1 MQKEIIKMTTKNIDF
16 ANLNEDQLSSI
27 KDFEKEFNTKYSSH
41 IFIMAFG
48 NK

>member
-1 MQKEIIKMTTKNIDF
+1 MQKEIIKMTTNNIDF
-16 ANLNEDQLSSI
+16 ANLDEDQLSAI
-27 KDFEKEFNTKYSSH
+27 KNFEKEFNTKYNSH